1 MIVKATADQI
11 SEIKQMWKICF
22 PDEDTR
28 YVDFYFKNCF
38 RPEDCFVMIRE
49 GKIISMA
56 IRAPHAI
63 MFNGRVL
70 RTSMIL
76 GVATRPEHRHHG
88 YMHDILNIIIDACEH
103 TELVTLIRTET
114 PALYEPYGFR
124 YVYYRT
130 QYRLERSDVHR
141 VTNFGCAYE
150 PGSLD
155 LMKVYSAFIRRFNG
169 FYPRTLEY
177 FVNLKKEIKAR
188 NGKIVAYYNGK
199 DQIQGYIVM
208 VPQGDEIMAEEI
220 VYLDSVALL
229 KLCNAALQEKNIV
242 NLFVSQAEDL
252 SVAFPRAKKITFPS
266 TMVRLNDPQ
275 LFSKVFHEE
284 VRNVESAFAITKKP
298 LNLNE
303 WE

>member
-1 MIVKATADQI
+1 
-11 SEIKQMWKICF
+11 
-22 PDEDTR
+22 
-28 YVDFYFKNCF
+28 
-38 RPEDCFVMIRE
+38 
-49 GKIISMA
+49 
-56 IRAPHAI
+56 
-63 MFNGRVL
+63 
-70 RTSMIL
+70 
-76 GVATRPEHRHHG
+76 
-88 YMHDILNIIIDACEH
+88 
-103 TELVTLIRTET
+103 
-114 PALYEPYGFR
+114 
-124 YVYYRT
+124 
-130 QYRLERSDVHR
+130 
-141 VTNFGCAYE
+141 
-150 PGSLD
+150 
-155 LMKVYSAFIRRFNG
+155 
-169 FYPRTLEY
+169 
-177 FVNLKKEIKAR
+177 
-188 NGKIVAYYNGK
+188 
-199 DQIQGYIVM
+199 M